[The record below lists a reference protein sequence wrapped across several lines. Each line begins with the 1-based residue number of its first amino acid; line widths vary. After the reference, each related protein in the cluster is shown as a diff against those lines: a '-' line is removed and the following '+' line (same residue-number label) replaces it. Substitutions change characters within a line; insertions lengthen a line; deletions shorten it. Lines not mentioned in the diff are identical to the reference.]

1 MTRIIVC
8 SAALIAFIVGAKYGL
23 NAAFDDLGF
32 WPGMGICVAGIVA
45 FGIIALLWDYVEGRR
60 SRAATRAA
68 RSPTTGALDAI
79 LSRRVRASMI
89 SCNALSRCSP

>member
-32 WPGMGICVAGIVA
+32 WPGMAICAAGIVM
-45 FGIIALLWDYVEGRR
+45 FGIIALSWDYVEGRR
-60 SRAATRAA
+60 SRELLR
-68 RSPTTGALDAI
+68 PGPLDP
-79 LSRRVRASMI
+79 RQPER
-89 SCNALSRCSP
+89 